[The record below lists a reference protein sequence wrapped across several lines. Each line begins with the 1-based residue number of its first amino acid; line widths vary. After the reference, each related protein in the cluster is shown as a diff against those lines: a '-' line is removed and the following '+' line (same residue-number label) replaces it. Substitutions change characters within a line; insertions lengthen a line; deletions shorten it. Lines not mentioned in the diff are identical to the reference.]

1 MALSGSFTGTT
12 ANANI
17 VPTIYW
23 SATQS
28 IEGNYSLVSAEL
40 RYSRT
45 NNETTSGEWY
55 GSITINGTKIP
66 STDVDNDGWIR
77 IEITKNSNTLAM
89 ATPTPIKVPH
99 NTDGTKSIV
108 ISASGRVSGTSLSST
123 SISST
128 ITLNPIAKQAD
139 IVSASNFTDEE
150 NPLIIYN
157 NYAGDSVDTLEVC
170 LSTDGVNPIIP
181 YRAVGTN
188 TDTYIFSLTDSER
201 NVLRNAASNT
211 KSLTLYY
218 ILKTVFNGE
227 TSYSTIAK
235 TMTIINANP
244 ILNPTAYD
252 SNNTTI
258 ELTGNRNNIIIGHS
272 NVYYSAN
279 ATPLKGA
286 TIKSYKVISGTD
298 TLSTA
303 TGTFNAVKSN
313 VITFEI
319 TDSRGNTA
327 QAKLTLNSIG
337 YVKPTINVNVNMDTA
352 GKATYNITGVCY
364 SGSFGA
370 KTNAIT
376 IQLIL
381 ATKNTSGEQEVITT
395 KSINITNATD
405 NKYSYTNYFDG
416 LQYDEE
422 YFLYA
427 RITDTLNS
435 VYYPNEIPVSAQ
447 PIFDWSKNDF
457 NFNVPVKMNNETAFS
472 ISNGEF
478 IISPPTKNGV
488 LIRPNGADSSSG
500 EFKLTNNNWFVVPS
514 NFAVI
519 GTYENKGYSAI
530 DAYTENGDF
539 YINNGGYSWGFGTTY
554 IRGNTLKLDTRT
566 KLYINGRAYDE
577 NKVLWSGSNHMNG
590 NDIIYLTEEIS
601 KQPAGVVLVFS
612 LYQNGITYDS
622 GFSSHFVPK
631 QVVIDNTGWGHSFIM
646 ADDFFRVVAF
656 KFLYIN
662 DDSLAGNN
670 GNITA
675 GTENGITYNGINYVL
690 RYVIGV

>member
-89 ATPTPIKVPH
+89 ATPTPIKVLH
-99 NTDGTKSIV
+99 NVDGTKSIV

-128 ITLNPIAKQAD
+128 ITLNPIAKKAD
-139 IVSASNFTDEE
+139 IISASNFTDEE
-150 NPLIIYN
+150 NPLVIYN
-157 NYAGDSVDTLEVC
+157 NYAGDNVDTLEVC

-201 NVLRNAASNT
+201 NVLRIAARNT
-211 KSLTLYY
+211 KSLTIYY

-227 TSYSTIAK
+227 ASYSTMAK
-235 TMTIINANP
+235 TMTIINDNP

-252 SNNTTI
+252 SNNITI
-258 ELTGNRNNIIIGHS
+258 GLTGNRNNIIIGHS
-272 NVYYSAN
+272 NVYYAAN

-286 TIKSYKVISGTD
+286 IIKSYKVINDTD
-298 TLSTA
+298 ILTTA
-303 TGTFNAVKSN
+303 TGTFNAAKSN

-337 YVKPTINVNVNMDTA
+337 YVKPTINVNVIMDTT
-352 GKATYNITGVCY
+352 GKATYNITGACY
-364 SGSFGA
+364 NGSFGA
-370 KTNAIT
+370 ETNTIT
-376 IQLIL
+376 VHLTL
-381 ATKNTSGEQEVITT
+381 STKNTSGEQQVISTE
-395 KSINITNATD
+395 SINITNAAD

-416 LQYDEE
+416 LQYDEK
-422 YFLYA
+422 YFLNA
-427 RITDTLNS
+427 RITDTLNT
-435 VYYPNEIPVSAQ
+435 VYYREIQFTAQ
-447 PIFDWSKNDF
+447 TIFDWSKNDF
-457 NFNVPVKMNNETAFS
+457 NFNVPVRMNNETAFS
-472 ISNGEF
+472 INNGEF

-488 LIRPNGADSSSG
+488 LIRPNGADSNSG
-500 EFKLTNNNWFVVPS
+500 EFKLTNNNSFVVPP

-519 GTYENKGYSAI
+519 GTYENNGYNAI
-530 DAYTENGDF
+530 DAYTENGDL
-539 YINNGGYSWGFGTTY
+539 YINNGGYTGEFGTTY
-554 IRGNTLKLDTRT
+554 IRGNTLKLDTKT

-590 NDIIYLTEEIS
+590 NDIVSLTEKIS

-612 LYQNGITYDS
+612 LYQNGTTYDS

-631 QVVIDNTGWGHSFIM
+631 QVVINHTGWGHSFIM

-656 KFLYIN
+656 KFLYVN

-670 GNITA
+670 ENIIA
-675 GTENGITYNGINYVL
+675 GTENGITYNNLNFVL
-690 RYVIGV
+690 RYVLGV